1 MNVRAGYIRSA
12 TTIRSHLVITAYP
25 LKENQTGKNHA
36 IPRRVKVLWGFEG
49 NCACQRPA
57 DFPGAKKYF
66 QISFLGG
73 IYMEQYVSTA
83 DLAFILKLTSRRVN
97 QLVDENVIFRES
109 SGKFDVA
116 ESVENFFAYKFKSD
130 EKVNYNL
137 EHALFEKAKREKAE
151 LDLQERKKKLLKAD
165 DVEKLM
171 SGMILTFKA
180 RLLNLPTKCAS
191 KIIGEKSLS
200 VITEVLKEAVIEALG
215 ELRELPAEKV
225 MSGDEADT

>member
-1 MNVRAGYIRSA
+1 
-12 TTIRSHLVITAYP
+12 
-25 LKENQTGKNHA
+25 
-36 IPRRVKVLWGFEG
+36 
-49 NCACQRPA
+49 
-57 DFPGAKKYF
+57 
-66 QISFLGG
+66 
-73 IYMEQYVSTA
+73 MEQYVSTA